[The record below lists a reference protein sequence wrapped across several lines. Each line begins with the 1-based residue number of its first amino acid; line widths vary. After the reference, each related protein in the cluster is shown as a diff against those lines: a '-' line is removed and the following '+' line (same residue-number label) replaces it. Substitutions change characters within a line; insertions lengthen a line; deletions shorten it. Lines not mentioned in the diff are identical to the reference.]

1 MYLSHW
7 TWHLKDTT
15 DSINSASYIDIHLE
29 IDSDDRLREY
39 FNFFIVNFPYIHRCI
54 PAVTA
59 YGVYIYLSVDIP
71 VFMVCIKISLVEG
84 AANKES
90 TEQKVPSG

>member
-1 MYLSHW
+1 M
-7 TWHLKDTT
+7 
-15 DSINSASYIDIHLE
+15 
-29 IDSDDRLREY
+29 
-39 FNFFIVNFPYIHRCI
+39 NFPYIHRCI

-71 VFMVCIKISLVEG
+71 VFMVSIKISLVEG